1 MIKIEEIFEKILK
14 NKDKMILY
22 RGVTNECI
30 SKYES
35 NNKMYIP
42 DEYKS
47 WLKFS
52 NGGELFVPGTILF
65 GIESDV
71 SPIDQE
77 KTLRYANRSEIR
89 KRMFS
94 IPLSYLV
101 VGKLNFGDFICIDLN
116 NENNT
121 WIANRRTAQTIRN
134 IERNNE
140 MRRNITKYEPTCK
153 NVS

>member
-35 NNKMYIP
+35 NNKLYIP
-42 DEYKS
+42 DEFKS

-65 GIESDV
+65 GIECDV
-71 SPIDQE
+71 SPIDQK
-77 KTLRYANRSEIR
+77 KTLRYANPSEIR
-89 KRMFS
+89 KRMFF

-116 NENNT
+116 NENRVIQWDHENDEEYCYWNSFT
-121 WIANRRTAQTIRN
+121 EWLLECIDD
-134 IERNNE
+134 IEV
-140 MRRNITKYEPTCK
+140 Y
-153 NVS
+153 